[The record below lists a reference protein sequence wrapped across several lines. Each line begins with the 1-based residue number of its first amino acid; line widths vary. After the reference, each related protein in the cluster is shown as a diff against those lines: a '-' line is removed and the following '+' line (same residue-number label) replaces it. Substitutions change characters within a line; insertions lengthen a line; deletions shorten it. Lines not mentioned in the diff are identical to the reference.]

1 LMFMML
7 KEKYKR
13 IDYNW
18 LFSLCGGFL
27 LVDLILF
34 YSRVYPLL

>member
-7 KEKYKR
+7 KEKYNR

-27 LVDLILF
+27 LVYLILF